1 MRFFSIV
8 YLLIIWEFRI
18 RNTKCPPSQLL
29 SVPLPTLATPYTK
42 EEDEDKEE
50 EEGTQNKTSPIC
62 VAHILTHWSM
72 VKLLVARPLKKT
84 ESFLLHHMDPAKNHQ
99 FWRTVAPSDC
109 KEQGSYICHSIDM
122 YTLTEKE
129 GHRKV
134 LGQSLFPTLKETYNL
149 DRKPSKRTPKL

>member
-72 VKLLVARPLKKT
+72 VKLVVASPQGKASL
-84 ESFLLHHMDPAKNHQ
+84 SSS
-99 FWRTVAPSDC
+99 APSP
-109 KEQGSYICHSIDM
+109 ETTSYR
-122 YTLTEKE
+122 E
-129 GHRKV
+129 
-134 LGQSLFPTLKETYNL
+134 
-149 DRKPSKRTPKL
+149 PSGIR